1 MKASRLALLICVYIA
16 SYLVTAAQTPT
27 STPPYSGPHE
37 SYPGGESITGRDVNE
52 HNERVSAFRRSEPRV
67 IKSGLLAPSP
77 QDIEAHK
84 DFLSQQNT
92 GLIRLLPRGAYN
104 IKLRGGGAYYSF
116 FHKSHEYGWGSDIEL
131 DIGLLSTG
139 FAGAD
144 FGMLTNLGD
153 VAIDSLNLENGR
165 VGYLAEY
172 KPPGKEKDARAEY
185 VRATKG
191 FTRYEMLY
199 ARLAVAE
206 VNCTY
211 LLRSVVYDRSD
222 VLVAFRVVRIDPA
235 DTSVIIAWKLLKK
248 YSTPKLSR

>member
-1 MKASRLALLICVYIA
+1 MKASKLALLICVFCF
-16 SYLVTAAQTPT
+16 SCVESSAQTPA
-27 STPPYSGPHE
+27 STPILGPDLTDNRRRIQEAFEH
-37 SYPGGESITGRDVNE
+37 GGN
-52 HNERVSAFRRSEPRV
+52 FRRSEPRV

-84 DFLSQQNT
+84 DFLSQKNT

-116 FHKSHEYGWGSDIEL
+116 SRKTHEYGWGSDIQL

-144 FGMLTNLGD
+144 FGILTNLGD
-153 VAIDSLNLENGR
+153 VAIDSLNLEDGR
-165 VGYLAEY
+165 VGYLADY
-172 KPPGKEKDARAEY
+172 KPPSKEKDARAEY
-185 VRATKG
+185 ARATRG

-211 LLRSVVYDRSD
+211 LLRSVNYDRSD
-222 VLVAFRVVRIDPA
+222 VLVAFRVARID
-235 DTSVIIAWKLLKK
+235 TSDDSIIIAWKLLKK
-248 YSTPKLSR
+248 YSTPNLSR